1 MADKGNSCF
10 WLATV
15 KIIYS
20 SETAWPNGAELDR
33 KHLCKVLYKVSSF
46 RSVWPTNMAA
56 KSNSCF
62 WLANVKKI
70 FSETA
75 WPNGAKL
82 YRKHL
87 CKVLYKVSSF
97 RSVWPT
103 HMAAKSNSC
112 YGSMTS
118 SNLHHIFMSRSVS
131 QLQLEIYH
139 LYLFYTYIVRCTCQS
154 ARCHLTLTSFSC
166 PVTCITFSWANLFLN
181 YYKRQVNYIWSI
193 ITL

>member
-1 MADKGNSCF
+1 MADMGNSCF

-20 SETAWPNGAELDR
+20 SETAWPNGAELGR

-46 RSVWPTNMAA
+46 RSG
-56 KSNSCF
+56 
-62 WLANVKKI
+62 
-70 FSETA
+70 E
-75 WPNGAKL
+75 
-82 YRKHL
+82 
-87 CKVLYKVSSF
+87 
-97 RSVWPT
+97 
-103 HMAAKSNSC
+103 HMAAESNSC
-112 YGSMTS
+112 YGSMTL

-131 QLQLEIYH
+131 QLLLEIYH

-154 ARCHLTLTSFSC
+154 ARCHLTLTSFSR